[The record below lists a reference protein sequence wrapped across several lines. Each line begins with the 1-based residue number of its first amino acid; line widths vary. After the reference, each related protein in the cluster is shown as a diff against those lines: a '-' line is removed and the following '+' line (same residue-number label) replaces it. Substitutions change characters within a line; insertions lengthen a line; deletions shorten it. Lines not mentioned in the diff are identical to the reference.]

1 MAEPHIL
8 ETWDIPTGV
17 PAGGPDPVLTGVAA
31 AGPAPASIRVE
42 ARAGE
47 VITVVGSN
55 GAGKSALATWM
66 ASVTHQTE
74 IRRVLAQRRLWF
86 EFAGPS
92 ISPAD
97 REGIRQS
104 VTAWDRDLSSRY
116 VDRGDQQRSGI
127 ALFDLLGKLSKENQ
141 KAVALFYSGATP
153 EMVTATMGD
162 QLLTTLNSVLEK
174 AGLHTEVDVTEEQTF
189 SATHRALRATYPI
202 SQMSDGER
210 SALLLAAEVLTAPEG
225 AIVVVDEPER
235 HLHRAI
241 SAGLIEALLDVRAD
255 CAFVVLTHDLDLA
268 TRLSSRP
275 GRTFASAG
283 VHWVNNQATS
293 WDLHE
298 VKADDALPE
307 SARRAILGGRE
318 RILFIEGEQA
328 SIDLALYEHLFPG
341 WSLVPSG
348 GCEQVTRAV
357 SGLRASTPHHWVEAH
372 GLVDG
377 DGRTP
382 DERASLESRGVHP
395 LHVSEVENL
404 YYVIDVVRAVA
415 VKQAGTLGGDVEDL
429 ISKVK
434 VAVLSELGDSATT
447 NRLATKLAKDALA
460 RKLLAHMPDAVDDGD
475 VTITIPSPLPR
486 IRTELQTLH
495 TNSDYDGLVSAVPIR
510 DTKVRSDVA
519 AILDFKNFRDYQKA
533 ALKCIGESNEL
544 ASKLARATGVPI

>member
-17 PAGGPDPVLTGVAA
+17 TA
-31 AGPAPASIRVE
+31 AGSAPVSIRVDL
-42 ARAGE
+42 RAGE

-55 GAGKSALATWM
+55 GSGKSALATWM
-66 ASVTHQTE
+66 ASVTHKSE
-74 IRRVLAQRRLWF
+74 IRRVLAQRKLWF
-86 EFAGPS
+86 EYSGPN
-92 ISPAD
+92 ISPAE
-97 REGIRQS
+97 RESLRQS
-104 VTAWDRDLSSRY
+104 VTFWDRDLNSRY
-116 VDRGDQQRSGI
+116 VDRGDHQRSGI

-141 KAVALFYSGATP
+141 QAVTLFYGGATP
-153 EMVTATMGD
+153 ELVTAQMGE
-162 QLLTTLNSVLEK
+162 QLLTTLNAVLEK
-174 AGLHTEVDVTEEQTF
+174 AGLHTELDVTEHQAF
-189 SATHRALRATYPI
+189 SATHRALRVTYPI

-210 SALLLAAEVLTAPEG
+210 SALLLAAEVLTAPGG

-241 SAGLIEALLDVRAD
+241 SAGLIEALLDVRTD

-268 TRLSSRP
+268 TRLSNRP

-283 VHWVNNQATS
+283 VHWVDNQATS

-298 VKADDALPE
+298 VTADDTLPE

-341 WSLVPSG
+341 WSLAPSG

-382 DERASLESRGVHP
+382 EERASLESRSVHP
-395 LHVSEVENL
+395 LHVNEVENL
-404 YYVIDVVRAVA
+404 YYVADVVRAVA
-415 VKQAGTLGGDVEDL
+415 VKQAATLGGDVEDL
-429 ISKVK
+429 ISDVK
-434 VAVLSELGDSATT
+434 VAVLSELGNPATM

-460 RKLLAHMPDAVDDGD
+460 RELLAHMPDAVDDDD
-475 VTITIPSPLPR
+475 VAIAIPSPLPR
-486 IRTELQTLH
+486 IRTDLQTLH
-495 TNSDYDGLVSAVPIR
+495 TSSDYDGLVSAVPIR
-510 DTKVRSDVA
+510 DTKVRSAVA
-519 AILDFKNFRDYQKA
+519 AILSFKNFRDYQKA
-533 ALKCIGESNEL
+533 ALKCIGDSKEL
-544 ASKLARATGVPI
+544 ASKLAQATGVPT